1 VSAAEICERLGALRE
16 AGRHLRRR
24 RAVEVLDALGQV
36 LELWRDPS
44 SPPRDA
50 LAKQLPEATG
60 FSEAVVRAG
69 LDHALAPFG
78 REELLALVERE
89 LGGVAALEGFG
100 QPGRAAPDGALRLVA
115 GFDATAVVLAGALP
129 TPTLVTMLAPLVLR
143 SPVLVKPASRDPV
156 TASIVAKSL
165 AMVDSDLADCV
176 AVAPI
181 AHHDGESMGALLEA
195 ECVVAT
201 GSDASVAALAAR
213 VAPSQ
218 RFVGYGH
225 RLSVAALG
233 ADAQSGAALDA
244 AMQGLALDVA
254 LWDQQGCL
262 SPLALY
268 VVGGGAEA
276 ADRAGEGLAAA
287 LAAAAERLPRGRP
300 DAAAAALVAHE
311 RVEAEMRAAAGE
323 RVAVHAGAGTSWTI
337 VREADA
343 RHRRA
348 PLERFVRVH
357 PVADE
362 AALLATLG
370 PLAPHLAAVGCAG
383 FEPSRL
389 DALAPALAALGA
401 SRICPLGS
409 MQAPPLGW
417 CHDGRGVLGPLARFC
432 DRETA

>member
-1 VSAAEICERLGALRE
+1 VSAAEICERLAVLRE
-16 AGRHLRRR
+16 SGRHLRRR
-24 RAVEVLDALGQV
+24 RAVEILDALGQV

-50 LAKQLPEATG
+50 LSKQLPEATG
-60 FSEAVVRAG
+60 FSEPVVRAG
-69 LDHALAPFG
+69 LDHALVPFG
-78 REELLALVERE
+78 RDALFALVESE
-89 LGGVAALEGFG
+89 LGGVAALEAFA
-100 QPGRAAPDGALRLVA
+100 QAVPVRLVS
-115 GFDATAVVLAGALP
+115 GFDATALILAGALP
-129 TPTLVTMLAPLVLR
+129 TPTLVAMLAPLVLR

-156 TASIVAKSL
+156 TAGIVA
-165 AMVDSDLADCV
+165 M
-176 AVAPI
+176 API
-181 AHHDGESMGALLEA
+181 ASSDAESLGALLEA

-201 GSDASVAALAAR
+201 GSDATVAALAAR

-233 ADAQSGAALDA
+233 ADAQSGDALA
-244 AMQGLALDVA
+244 EAMRGLAVDVA

-276 ADRAGEGLAAA
+276 PDRAAEALAAA
-287 LAAAAERLPRGRP
+287 LAEAAERLPRGRP
-300 DAAAAALVAHE
+300 DAAAAALVSHE
-311 RVEAEMRAAAGE
+311 RAEAEMRAAAGA
-323 RVAVHAGAGTSWTI
+323 RVAVHAGPGTSWTV

-362 AALLATLG
+362 AALLDTLG

-383 FEPSRL
+383 FDPGRL
-389 DALAPALAALGA
+389 GALAPALAGLGA

-409 MQAPPLGW
+409 MQAPPLAW
-417 CHDGRGVLGPLARFC
+417 CHDGRGVLAPLARFC
-432 DRETA
+432 DREAG